1 MSVVT
6 STLAHLLQEA
16 RAAGA
21 RFLTGSLQDLYPP
34 GPLCPSLLGPD
45 ESEPDESEPG
55 GPEPGRPEPGGP
67 EPDEFEPDESEPDE
81 AESEPDESEPEADES
96 EPDVSEPGPLLLP
109 SEPELDDARLGPL
122 ELLSTLG
129 PLESGCVGGSPLGL
143 SCEPGPA
150 LSETG

>member
-45 ESEPDESEPG
+45 ESEPDESEPDES
-55 GPEPGRPEPGGP
+55 EPGGPEPGGP

-81 AESEPDESEPEADES
+81 AESEPDESEPVVDES

-129 PLESGCVGGSPLGL
+129 PLESGCVSGSPLGL
-143 SCEPGPA
+143 SCEPGPE